1 MSIKRWSLMLA
12 AAAPLV
18 LGAPAPLLAD
28 EQQYVVVYVE
38 FLPAVQKIGAQ
49 LLQRLAD
56 LGAASPGA
64 ISFTA
69 NQQIDRENF
78 YVLVEIWKNS
88 AAYTNFKNSA
98 NAQAL
103 IQKIQRYLEAP
114 FDERDGTLIE

>member
-12 AAAPLV
+12 ATAPLV
-18 LGAPAPLLAD
+18 LGVPAPVLAD

-38 FLPAVQKIGAQ
+38 FLPAAQKFGAQ

-64 ISFTA
+64 VSFTA
-69 NQQIDRENF
+69 NQQIDRQNF
-78 YVLVEIWKNS
+78 YVLVEVWKN
-88 AAYTNFKNSA
+88 ATYYQTFKNDPA
-98 NAQAL
+98 VKAL